1 MSGDAQRRL
10 ILHMAVSLDGFVARS
25 DGVIDWLSTRRPG
38 GVDHGDHRH
47 HANLEMLGQIGLVVL
62 GRRAYEEM
70 APAWSSSDGPMAR
83 ILNALP
89 KIVFAHGGS
98 EVEWNAA
105 RATDGPIEQEIPRL
119 KREPG
124 HDIVAFGGG
133 HFAHSLIRARLV
145 DEYRLTVHPPCAG
158 RRHLAH
164 ARPARAT
171 ALRAHQQ
178 HRLRGRLRRPSPRAR
193 ITIRLRDTS
202 SPRSA
207 TTDRQALRAESR
219 IGGTAG
225 PRAERHSALHAR
237 SRR

>member
-38 GVDHGDHRH
+38 GIDHGDHRH

-70 APAWSSSDGPMAR
+70 APAWSSSDSPMAR

-105 RATDGPIEQEIPRL
+105 RATDGPVEQEIPRL

-124 HDIVAFGGG
+124 QDIVAFGGG

-145 DEYRLTVHPPCAG
+145 DEYRLTVHPVALGDGISLMHGLPEPQRFELISSTAYADGCVVQV
-158 RRHLAH
+158 LV
-164 ARPARAT
+164 PA
-171 ALRAHQQ
+171 
-178 HRLRGRLRRPSPRAR
+178 
-193 ITIRLRDTS
+193 
-202 SPRSA
+202 
-207 TTDRQALRAESR
+207 
-219 IGGTAG
+219 
-225 PRAERHSALHAR
+225 
-237 SRR
+237 